1 MNRNILRI
9 SLWTTLVGLIFML
22 ASCGSRFNQTAVPQL
37 AVTADKFDPVPS
49 WNAETNQYD
58 YYQHVLPAGMV
69 VNQSQDSSRITLS
82 NIGQKDLVIED
93 IYIEADGNPYI
104 QILWSAGKPDFP
116 RTISANDSFD
126 VVEFQVLYEPK
137 EPESFV
143 DGVLHIVSN
152 DLDHDDY
159 QIRFSPPGQSG
170 DIQVSPPSYTY
181 LNATN
186 AKPETQLFTIT
197 NQGSEALVFYKA
209 SLLTPNPEFDVINTP
224 APGITIQPGG
234 DSVTFEVRYKPLDSI
249 QPDNVTVVVE
259 TNDPYEPEV
268 YIQLKTKLIPGK
280 LVVTHE
286 DMNLGYVNFTS
297 AINTGTQIEKYIS
310 LYNEG
315 PGPIRILGGTAEP
328 DNADSAY
335 ELFIGKP
342 GQELEPLEKNLV
354 KSIQASQS
362 MDVMVRYTA
371 LTNEGADRDLKIR
384 YENPYES
391 AVVIPM
397 LGGAPK
403 PELVV
408 YPSQQQVA
416 ASYLQFHAEE
426 EAVERSV
433 VLANEGMAPL
443 TVSAI
448 ELVEPPGYI
457 GTGIN
462 FEVMNLPSLPL
473 TVQPLDLLP
482 LDVRFLAEGDAVINH
497 TNLEVTYTDATGSE
511 ATWLVALAGYSQAGQ
526 GIVLPFANPGSSSDY
541 TDAEVGKEVLL
552 NGMESLPGDVY
563 ISNNGYTWYVLQK
576 PVGSAVKLNTT
587 TGPTVSFIPDQ
598 AGLYQFALIAQSDS
612 VATGAGSKYG
622 EVDYVN
628 LWSQEALL
636 EITVNPASTP

>member
-1 MNRNILRI
+1 MNRNIQRNF
-9 SLWTTLVGLIFML
+9 LWTTLLVSTFML
-22 ASCGSRFNQTAVPQL
+22 SACGSRFNQTDVPQL
-37 AVTADKFDPVPS
+37 AVSADKFDPVPE
-49 WNAETNQYD
+49 WNSDANQFD
-58 YYQHVLPAGMV
+58 YYQHTLPAGMV

-82 NIGQKDLVIED
+82 NIGQKELVIED

-116 RTISANDSFD
+116 KTLAPNNSFD

-143 DGVLHIVSN
+143 DGVLTIVSN
-152 DLDHDDY
+152 DLDHPDY
-159 QIRFSPPGQSG
+159 QIRFSPPGQAG

-186 AKPETQLFTIT
+186 AKPETQLFTVT

-209 SLLTPNPEFDVINTP
+209 SLMAPNPEFDVINTP

-234 DSVTFEVRYKPLDSI
+234 QSVTFEVRYKPLDSV
-249 QPDNVTVVVE
+249 QPDNTTIIVE

-268 YIQLKTKLIPGK
+268 FIQLKTKLIPGK

-286 DMNLGYVNFTS
+286 DMNLGYVDFTS
-297 AINTGTQIEKYIS
+297 AINTGTQIEKYVS

-328 DNADSAY
+328 DDADEAY

-342 GQELEPLEKNLV
+342 GEDLEPLEKNLV
-354 KSIQASQS
+354 KSIQASKS
-362 MDVMVRYTA
+362 MDVMIRYTA

-391 AVVIPM
+391 AVLVPM

-416 ASYLQFHAEE
+416 ASYIQFHAESE
-426 EAVERSV
+426 PVDRTLV
-433 VLANEGMAPL
+433 FANEGMAPL
-443 TVSAI
+443 TISAV

-457 GTGIN
+457 GAGIN
-462 FEVMNLPSLPL
+462 FEVVGLPALPL

-482 LDVRFLAEGDAVINH
+482 LTIRFLAEGEAVINH
-497 TNLEVTYTDATGSE
+497 TNLEITYTDATASE
-511 ATWLVALAGYSQAGQ
+511 AVWLVAMAGYTQPDL
-526 GIVLPFANPGSSSDY
+526 GIVLPYADPGTGADY
-541 TDAEVGKEVLL
+541 ADAEVGKEVLL
-552 NGMESLPGDVY
+552 NGMESLPGDVH
-563 ISNNGYTWYVLQK
+563 ISNNGYTWYLVKK
-576 PVGSAVKLNTT
+576 PVASAVKVNTT
-587 TGPTVSFIPDQ
+587 TGPTISFIPDQ
-598 AGLYQFALIAQSDS
+598 AGLYQVALIAQSDS

-622 EVDYVN
+622 EVDFVN
-628 LWSQEALL
+628 LWSPEALL
-636 EITVNPASTP
+636 EITVNPSSSP